1 MFWGDIV
8 KITNSNIIET
18 HKHNMYELVICL
30 SDNGQHIID
39 GRHYNFKKG
48 RIFFLPELISHR
60 VTVKKDEITKIA
72 FICFDLH
79 TDIEQLIP
87 SIRKIITN
95 LKKHKHYASLND
107 DLNIQNLGLVK
118 DIFRELNSHTPL
130 KETMIGALLS
140 QVIINLSRTLN
151 REIEPKESNY
161 SAKIAHIC
169 NFITTNPTIEFPLDE
184 VAKRAGMSRA
194 LFSRNFREHTGM
206 SLVEFILSVRI
217 SNAIKLL
224 STKNKSIDE
233 ISLECGFKNLGYFY
247 RIFKRHTNSTPR
259 KLRQYVIKT
268 GKMPLT

>member
-8 KITNSNIIET
+8 KIEDSNIIET
-18 HKHNMYELVICL
+18 HKHKMYELVICL
-30 SDNGQHIID
+30 SDKGQHIID
-39 GRHYNFKKG
+39 GRCYNFKRG

-60 VTVKKDEITKIA
+60 VIVKKDDVTEIA
-72 FICFDLH
+72 YICFDLH
-79 TDIEQLIP
+79 TDIEQLTP
-87 SIRKIITN
+87 AIRKIITN

-107 DLNIQNLGLVK
+107 ELNIQNLELAK
-118 DIFRELNSHTPL
+118 DIFKELNSHTPL

-140 QVIINLSRTLN
+140 QLIINLSRTLN
-151 REIEPKESNY
+151 RKIEHHDSNY

-169 NFITTNPTIEFPLDE
+169 SFITTNHTIELTLDE
-184 VAKRAGMSRA
+184 AAKRSGMSRA
-194 LFSRNFREHTGM
+194 LFSRNFREHSGM

-224 STKNKSIDE
+224 TTTNRSINE

-247 RIFKRHTNSTPR
+247 RIFQRHTNSTPR

-268 GKMPLT
+268 GRVPLT